1 MTRSLWYYQS
11 RRDDTEVID
20 KLEQLAEKY
29 SRKGIDTYFK
39 LIRREGIHWGRNRV
53 LRVYRLM
60 KLSLRRKGKKRI
72 PARIKVPLKARE
84 GLNTGWS
91 LDFMSDA
98 LVNGRRI
105 RVLNIID
112 EYSREA
118 LAVHADYSMP
128 SSSVITQ
135 MKILEEN
142 RGLPGRIRVD
152 NGTEFT
158 SFEFTEWCK
167 SKNIEITFIQPGRPM
182 QNAYIERFNKTYR
195 GDVLDAYLFE
205 NLEQVRILSDEWMFS
220 YNNEIPHGSLND
232 LTPSEYARAVNSE
245 KPFGFTTINSH
256 NSSNSNLE
264 KSKLALSQNREGF
277 TY

>member
-1 MTRSLWYYQS
+1 VTGLSRSLWYYQS

-20 KLEQLAEKY
+20 KLQQLSEKY

-39 LIRREGIHWGRNRV
+39 IIRREGIHWGRNRV

-60 KLSLRRKGKKRI
+60 KLSFRRKGKKRI
-72 PARIKVPLKARE
+72 PARIKVPLTPME

-91 LDFMSDA
+91 MDFMSDA

-118 LAVHADYSMP
+118 LVVHADYSMP
-128 SSSVITQ
+128 SSSVINQ
-135 MKILEEN
+135 MRILEKQ
-142 RGLPGRIRVD
+142 RGLPCRVRVD
-152 NGTEFT
+152 NGPEFT
-158 SFEFTEWCK
+158 SFEFTQWCS

-195 GDVLDAYLFE
+195 GDILDAYLFE
-205 NLEQVRILSDEWMFS
+205 NLEQVRILSDEWMAS

-232 LTPSEYARAVNSE
+232 LTPSEYARAVNSG
-245 KPFGFTTINSH
+245 KPAGHKTQSGFTTINSH
-256 NSSNSNLE
+256 NSSSK
-264 KSKLALSQNREGF
+264 KSKLVLS
-277 TY
+277 

>member
-1 MTRSLWYYQS
+1 VTGLTRSLWYYQS

-20 KLEQLAEKY
+20 KLQQLSEKY

-60 KLSLRRKGKKRI
+60 KLSFRRKGKKRI
-72 PARIKVPLKARE
+72 PARIKVPLQATE

-91 LDFMSDA
+91 MDFMSDA

-118 LAVHADYSMP
+118 LVVHPDYSIP
-128 SSSVITQ
+128 ARTVINQ
-135 MKILEEN
+135 MEILEEQ
-142 RGLPGRIRVD
+142 RDLPSRIRVD
-152 NGTEFT
+152 NGPEFT
-158 SFEFTEWCK
+158 SLEFTEWCA

-182 QNAYIERFNKTYR
+182 QNAFIERFNKTYR
-195 GDVLDAYLFE
+195 SDVLDAYLFE

-232 LTPSEYARAVNSE
+232 LTPSEYARAVNSG
-245 KPFGFTTINSH
+245 KPCGFTTINSH
-256 NSSNSNLE
+256 NSSNNNLE
-264 KSKLALSQNREGF
+264 KSKLALS
-277 TY
+277 

>member
-1 MTRSLWYYQS
+1 LTRSLWYYQS

-72 PARIKVPLKARE
+72 PARIKVPLQAGE
-84 GLNTGWS
+84 SLNTGWS

-118 LAVHADYSMP
+118 LTVHADYSMP

-135 MKILEEN
+135 MKILEEQ
-142 RGLPGRIRVD
+142 RGLPSRIRVD

-205 NLEQVRILSDEWMFS
+205 NLEQLRILSDEWMFT

-232 LTPSEYARAVNSE
+232 LTPSEYARAVNSG
-245 KPFGFTTINSH
+245 KPTSHKTQSGFTTINSH
-256 NSSNSNLE
+256 NSSSNKVE
-264 KSKLALSQNREGF
+264 KSKLALS
-277 TY
+277 

>member
-1 MTRSLWYYQS
+1 
-11 RRDDTEVID
+11 VIE
-20 KLEQLAEKY
+20 KLQELSEKY

-39 LIRREGIHWGRNRV
+39 IIRREGIHWGRNRV

-60 KLSLRRKGKKRI
+60 KLSFRRKGKKRI
-72 PARIKVPLKARE
+72 PARIRVPLTPRE
-84 GLNTGWS
+84 GLNSGWS
-91 LDFMSDA
+91 MDFMSDA

-118 LAVHADYSMP
+118 LTVYADYSMP
-128 SSSVITQ
+128 STSVINQ
-135 MKILEEN
+135 MKILEEQ
-142 RGLPGRIRVD
+142 RGLPSRIRVD

-158 SFEFTEWCK
+158 SFEFTEWCR

-182 QNAYIERFNKTYR
+182 QNAFIERFNKTYR

-205 NLEQVRILSDEWMFS
+205 NLEQVRILSDEWMTS

-232 LTPSEYARAVNSE
+232 LTPSEYARAVNSG
-245 KPFGFTTINSH
+245 KPSGFTTINSH
-256 NSSNSNLE
+256 NSNNNKVE
-264 KSKLALSQNREGF
+264 KSKLALS
-277 TY
+277 